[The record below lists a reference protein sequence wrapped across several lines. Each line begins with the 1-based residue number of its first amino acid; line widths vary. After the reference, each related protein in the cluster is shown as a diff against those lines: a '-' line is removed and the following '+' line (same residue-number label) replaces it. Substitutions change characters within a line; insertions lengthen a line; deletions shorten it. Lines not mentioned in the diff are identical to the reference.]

1 MNHVSPKFIVLC
13 LATLAVLC
21 SPVFG
26 DDAAE
31 AEYMTLDAIGD
42 GFPIHISYYPVTE
55 EMYPNGTMDQAPVVV
70 MLHGTD
76 GSRLFWDRASRP
88 NTQGGLPF
96 AEAVNALKIA
106 VITVD
111 LRQHGESVVEG
122 QEQTIRPVDYP
133 KMVAGDLVAVK
144 KFIFDEHQAHHL
156 NMNKMGI
163 IAMEMSAPLAL
174 TFAAEDWRTQPHRD
188 GPGGS
193 FGTPRGQ
200 DVRSLVLISPDQSA
214 GTINN
219 NRSINF
225 LKNPTFGISFMFI
238 AGAQDEVD
246 DGNTQGL
253 HDIIARQSD
262 ESSILM
268 EPMTSAR
275 GEDLFLNNS
284 ARIEPEILRF
294 LDENLVTVE
303 SEWINRLS
311 RYEREEEDE

>member
-1 MNHVSPKFIVLC
+1 MNHTSANLIAAC
-13 LATLAVLC
+13 LASFMICCPAVSAFDDVDPDYQTL
-21 SPVFG
+21 
-26 DDAAE
+26 E
-31 AEYMTLDAIGD
+31 ANGD
-42 GFPIHISYYPVTE
+42 GFPIHISYLPVTE

-70 MLHGTD
+70 MLHGTG

-96 AEAVNALKIA
+96 AEAVNALGIA

-122 QEQTIRPVDYP
+122 QEQTIRPVDYS
-133 KMVAGDLVAVK
+133 KMIAGDLVAVK
-144 KFIFDEHQAHHL
+144 EFIFKEHQVHHL
-156 NMNKMGI
+156 NMNKTGI
-163 IAMEMSAPLAL
+163 IAMEVSAPLAL
-174 TFAAEDWRTQPHRD
+174 AFAAEDWRTLPYRD
-188 GPGGS
+188 GPGGL

-214 GTINN
+214 GAINN

-225 LKNPTFGISFMFI
+225 LKDPSFGITFMFI
-238 AGAQDEVD
+238 AGAEDETD
-246 DGNTQGL
+246 NGAAEAL
-253 HDIIARQSD
+253 YDIVTRQNS
-262 ESSILM
+262 ESAVLM

-294 LDENLVTVE
+294 LDENLKTVE

-311 RYEREEEDE
+311 RYQQEDDE

>member
-1 MNHVSPKFIVLC
+1 MNQALPKLI
-13 LATLAVLC
+13 AVLL
-21 SPVFG
+21 SVVLVWNPPASA

-31 AEYMTLDAIGD
+31 PDYQTLEAIQD
-42 GFPIHISYYPVTE
+42 GFPIHITYFPVTE
-55 EMYPNGTMDQAPVVV
+55 EMYPNNTMDQAPVVV

-88 NTQGGLPF
+88 NTQGGKPF
-96 AEAVNALKIA
+96 AEAVNSLGIA

-122 QEQTIRPVDYP
+122 QEQTLRPVDYP
-133 KMVAGDLVAVK
+133 KMVAGDLLAVK

-174 TFAAEDWRTQPHRD
+174 AFATADWQTTPHRD

-200 DVRSLVLISPDQSA
+200 DVRSLILISPDQSA
-214 GTINN
+214 GRINN
-219 NRSINF
+219 NPSINY
-225 LKNPTFGISFMFI
+225 LKDPAFGIDFLFI
-238 AGAQDEVD
+238 AGAEDEVD
-246 DGNTQGL
+246 DGTTQELYDAVSRQNTENCVL
-253 HDIIARQSD
+253 
-262 ESSILM
+262 L

-294 LDENLVTVE
+294 LDEHLKTVE

-311 RYEREEEDE
+311 RYERDREND

>member
-1 MNHVSPKFIVLC
+1 MNHASPKFLSVL
-13 LATLAVLC
+13 LASLMLWCPATW
-21 SPVFG
+21 G
-26 DDAAE
+26 DDVDPVYETLEAA
-31 AEYMTLDAIGD
+31 GD
-42 GFPIHISYYPVTE
+42 GFPIHITYLPVTE
-55 EMYPNGTMDQAPVVV
+55 DMYPNNTMDQAPVVV

-96 AEAVNALKIA
+96 AEAVNALGIA
-106 VITVD
+106 VVTVD
-111 LRQHGESVVEG
+111 LRQHGESIVEG
-122 QEQTIRPVDYP
+122 QEQTLRPVDYP

-144 KFIFDEHQAHHL
+144 KFIFDEHQAHRL
-156 NMNKMGI
+156 NMNKTGI

-174 TFAAEDWRTQPHRD
+174 AFATEDWRTLPFRD

-200 DVRSLVLISPDQSA
+200 DVRSLIVISPDQSA

-225 LKNPTFGISFMFI
+225 LKDPAFDISFMFI
-238 AGAQDEVD
+238 AGAEDDID
-246 DGNTQGL
+246 DGTAEGL
-253 HDIIARQSD
+253 YDLVARQNS
-262 ESSILM
+262 ENCILL
-268 EPMTSAR
+268 EPMTNAR

-294 LDENLVTVE
+294 LDENLKTVE

-311 RYEREEEDE
+311 RYDQDEEND